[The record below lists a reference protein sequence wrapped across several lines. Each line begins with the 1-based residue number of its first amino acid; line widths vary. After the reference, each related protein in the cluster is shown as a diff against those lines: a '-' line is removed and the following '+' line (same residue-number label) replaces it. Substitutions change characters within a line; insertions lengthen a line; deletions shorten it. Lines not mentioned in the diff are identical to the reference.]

1 MELNK
6 IEVVQDP
13 LIALLTD
20 FGQDDFFVASLKGV
34 IASINPSARV
44 VDISHHVPS
53 FQTLACGFVLSSCY
67 NYFPEK
73 TIFLVIVDP
82 GVGSVRKII
91 LVETKKYFFIAPDN
105 GTLSMAVENE
115 EINQIRELKN
125 DKYFLPRVGHTFE
138 GRDKMAPAASW
149 LSKGVNI
156 EDFGPEVDQYEKSNI
171 QKPLVKQNEI
181 VGQVIYIDK
190 FGNIITN
197 IAHHTVERLRQGRRR
212 EEIYLQAGT
221 REISSLQENYSS
233 VKRKE
238 LFFLPGS
245 VGLMEIAVRE
255 GSASER
261 LGLRPGDEVKIALRA
276 GIRSTIG

>member
-1 MELNK
+1 MTGLLEFNK
-6 IEVVQDP
+6 IEAVQDP

-34 IASINPSARV
+34 IASVNPSAGI
-44 VDISHHVPS
+44 VDISHNVPS

-105 GTLSMAVENE
+105 GTLSMALENE

-125 DKYFLPRVGHTFE
+125 DKYFLPRISNTFE
-138 GRDKMAPAASW
+138 GRDKMAPSASW
-149 LSKGVNI
+149 LSKGVKV
-156 EDFGPEVDQYEKSNI
+156 EDFGPKVDQYEKSHI
-171 QKPLVKQNEI
+171 RKPLVKLNEI

-197 IAHHTVERLRQGRRR
+197 ISHHIVECLRQGRRR
-212 EEIYLQAGT
+212 
-221 REISSLQENYSS
+221 
-233 VKRKE
+233 
-238 LFFLPGS
+238 
-245 VGLMEIAVRE
+245 
-255 GSASER
+255 
-261 LGLRPGDEVKIALRA
+261 
-276 GIRSTIG
+276 